1 MIRLTALLRRNPE
14 LTAEEFRTHW
24 RDVHAAKI
32 LSVPRIQEWLVRYE
46 QHDRVPEAPGTWTG
60 SEGFDGMTL
69 QWYESLDDFTAMISD
84 PDYQRIV
91 GPDERHL
98 LDLANSVYLLTEE
111 PRTILP

>member
-1 MIRLTALLRRNPE
+1 MIRLTALLRRNPD
-14 LTAEEFRTHW
+14 LSAEEFQAHW
-24 RDVHAAKI
+24 RDVHAARI
-32 LSVPRIQEWLVRYE
+32 LSVPRIREWLVRYE
-46 QHDRVPEAPGTWTG
+46 QHDRVPEAPGAWTG

-98 LDLANSVYLLTEE
+98 IDLANSVYLLTEE
-111 PRTILP
+111 PRTILG